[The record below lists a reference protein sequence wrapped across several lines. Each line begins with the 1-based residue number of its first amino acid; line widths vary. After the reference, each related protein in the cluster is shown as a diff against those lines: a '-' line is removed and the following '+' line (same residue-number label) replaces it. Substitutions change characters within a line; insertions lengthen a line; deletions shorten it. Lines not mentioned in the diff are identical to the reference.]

1 MRPRQ
6 VIELSKTKSVAPTQ
20 PQEELYI
27 PKVGLLVDRCNHLD
41 EMLSS
46 LRTGSSILMG
56 IGVGIIAW
64 VTTNNLMLESL
75 SIFSNGFV
83 FASALLVICSFLA
96 IILSFSPL
104 IVSIGEKSISVGL
117 LPDDDVTE
125 SVYIALLDKAV
136 RTREK
141 TLHNMTFSIG
151 LGVTIALELLMITL
165 LLSLLPNAVI
175 LTVDLIHQAL
185 LVVTLVSVGIFIFAA
200 IWKFIKWV
208 GIISLGV

>member
-1 MRPRQ
+1 
-6 VIELSKTKSVAPTQ
+6 
-20 PQEELYI
+20 
-27 PKVGLLVDRCNHLD
+27 
-41 EMLSS
+41 
-46 LRTGSSILMG
+46 
-56 IGVGIIAW
+56 
-64 VTTNNLMLESL
+64 MLESL